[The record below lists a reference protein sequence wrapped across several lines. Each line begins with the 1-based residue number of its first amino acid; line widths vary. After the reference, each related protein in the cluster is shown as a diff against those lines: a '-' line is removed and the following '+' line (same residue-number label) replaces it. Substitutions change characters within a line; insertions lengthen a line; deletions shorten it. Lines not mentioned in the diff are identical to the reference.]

1 MLKIEVS
8 SVAEGGQIATE
19 PPRRWALTPAVFI
32 LVPVILSFGGWIM
45 LASFI
50 GLGNKN
56 GYTEMLAGF
65 DDPAALS
72 IPGIALLLLWYG
84 VVLSVSTIGWH
95 LGRAKIPDPELLAR
109 TSTETFERRYFLL
122 LLPVAM
128 VGVAY
133 CYYKIGSA
141 NNILES
147 LSSENGNDFT
157 KSLSQTA
164 GVQTLRYATI
174 LVAPIAIYLWR
185 KKVIKWPMMVGS
197 VVLLLLNALIAH
209 RLSLLMASVVY
220 LVIWARSRESKPRMS
235 SQQRRRLIGALVAIV
250 LVGFGTLTAL
260 NYFRNAQYY
269 RVAGV
274 ENPFEMNMYQMG
286 AYLGVPAQASL
297 GVSDAIMNG
306 SWEVHGDHQN
316 SLNAV
321 EPTFLQFT
329 KVSKDNS
336 WKGGD
341 FYGYSVRFSA
351 NFFTNSV
358 FADTYAVYGLWGW
371 LYTIALYGFAGW
383 LMARLIRL
391 SCVIAGTGGVVAY
404 TFSEVW
410 RIQIVSYGF
419 VIFLL
424 LLTWGCTVLASWGL
438 DREARE
444 AVEAAG

>member
-1 MLKIEVS
+1 MLKTEVLT
-8 SVAEGGQIATE
+8 VADGGRITAQ
-19 PPRRWALTPAVFI
+19 PPRRWSLTPAVFI

-50 GLGNKN
+50 GLGHKN

-65 DDPAALS
+65 DDPAALTF
-72 IPGIALLLLWYG
+72 PGIVLLVLWYG
-84 VVLSVSTIGWH
+84 VVISMATIGWH
-95 LGRAKIPDPELLAR
+95 LGRVKQPDAALVAR

-122 LLPVAM
+122 ILPVAV

-141 NNILES
+141 TNILES
-147 LSSENGNDFT
+147 LNSENGNDFT

-174 LVAPIAIYLWR
+174 LVAPIGIYLWR
-185 KKVIKWPMMVGS
+185 KKVIKWPLMVTA
-197 VVLLLLNALIAH
+197 VVLLLLNAMIAH

-220 LVIWARSRESKPRMS
+220 LVIWAKSNESKPRMTTR
-235 SQQRRRLIGALVAIV
+235 QRRRMIGALIAIL

-274 ENPFEMNMYQMG
+274 ENPIEMNMYQMG
-286 AYLGVPAQASL
+286 AYLGVPAQASI
-297 GVSDAIMNG
+297 GVADAVMNG

-321 EPTFLQFT
+321 EPTFLQLT

-336 WKGGD
+336 WKGSE
-341 FYGYSVRFSA
+341 FYGYSVTFSP

-358 FADTYAVYGLWGW
+358 FADVYAVYGLWGW
-371 LYTIALYGFAGW
+371 IYTIGLYGFAGY

-391 SCVIAGTGGVVAY
+391 SVVIAGTGGVMAY

-438 DREARE
+438 DREAKE
-444 AVEAAG
+444 SAD

>member
-1 MLKIEVS
+1 MLRTDVS
-8 SVAEGGQIATE
+8 TVAEGGQIATE

-32 LVPVILSFGGWIM
+32 VASVGLSFGGWIM

-50 GLGNKN
+50 GLGHKN

-72 IPGIALLLLWYG
+72 VPGIALLLLWYG
-84 VVLSVSTIGWH
+84 VVISISTIGWH
-95 LGRAKIPDPELLAR
+95 LGRAKQPDPELLAR

-122 LLPVAM
+122 LLPVAV

-133 CYYKIGSA
+133 CYYKIGTA
-141 NNILES
+141 HNILES
-147 LSSENGNDFT
+147 LNSENGNDFT
-157 KSLSQTA
+157 KSLSQSA

-174 LVAPIAIYLWR
+174 LVAPIAIYLFR
-185 KKVIKWPMMVGS
+185 KKVIKWPLMVGS

-209 RLSLLMASVVY
+209 RLSLLMASAVY
-220 LVIWARSRESKPRMS
+220 LVIWTRSNESKPRMS
-235 SQQRRRLIGALVAIV
+235 SGQRRRLIGVLIAIL
-250 LVGFGTLTAL
+250 LVGFSTLTVL

-286 AYLGVPAQASL
+286 AYLGVPAQVSL

-306 SWEVHGDHQN
+306 SWEVRGDHQN
-316 SLNAV
+316 SLDAV
-321 EPTFLQFT
+321 EPTFLQTT
-329 KVSKDNS
+329 KVSKDDS
-336 WKGGD
+336 WKGSE
-341 FYGYSVRFSA
+341 FYGYSVRFSP

-358 FADTYAVYGLWGW
+358 FADVYAGYGLWGW
-371 LYTIALYGFAGW
+371 IYTIGLYGFAGY
-383 LMARLIRL
+383 LMARLVRL
-391 SCVIAGTGGVVAY
+391 SAVIAGTGGVVAY

-424 LLTWGCTVLASWGL
+424 LLTWACTVVASWGL
-438 DREARE
+438 DRKARDR
-444 AVEAAG
+444 